1 MDRLDE
7 LLSEAKPYY
16 KTRKRNRRL
25 MAIGSTLG
33 AFIMVCGLSLQN
45 FRQTQSPIYD
55 LWIDEV
61 YQAENGSVIEDLG
74 LPVDEYGL
82 LKVV

>member
-45 FRQTQSPIYD
+45 INRTQGPIYD

-82 LKVV
+82 LEVV

>member
-25 MAIGSTLG
+25 MAVGSTLG
-33 AFIMVCGLSLQN
+33 AFCMVFMISLHN
-45 FRQTQSPIYD
+45 FNQTQSPIYD
-55 LWIDEV
+55 VWMDEI
-61 YQAENGSVIEDLG
+61 YQTENGSVLEDLG

-82 LKVV
+82 LEVI

>member
-16 KTRKRNRRL
+16 KARKRNRRL
-25 MAIGSTLG
+25 AAITSTLG
-33 AFIMVCGLSLQN
+33 AFVVVCGLSLQN

-55 LWIDEV
+55 LWIDEI
-61 YQAENGSVIEDLG
+61 YQAENGSVIEDMG
-74 LPVDEYGL
+74 LPTDEYGL
-82 LKVV
+82 LEVI

>member
-33 AFIMVCGLSLQN
+33 AFVLVCGLTLQN
-45 FRQTQSPIYD
+45 FNQTKSPIYD
-55 LWIDEV
+55 FWIDEV
-61 YQAENGSVIEDLG
+61 YQAESGSVIEDLG

-82 LKVV
+82 LEVV